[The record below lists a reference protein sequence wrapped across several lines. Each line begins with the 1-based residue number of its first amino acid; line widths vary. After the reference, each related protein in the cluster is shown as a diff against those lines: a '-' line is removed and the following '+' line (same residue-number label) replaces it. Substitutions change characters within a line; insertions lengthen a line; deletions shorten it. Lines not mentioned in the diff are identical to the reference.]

1 MNIYNVHLH
10 LHKLENT
17 FTQKII
23 QMPERACALELYD
36 LQKDPGEKHNLLK
49 VTFSPNCCFH
59 AFRRSSQM
67 PGAPWLPTSKPAWWK
82 SFQRWQR
89 QLTRTR
95 FLLPPLCEMVHCPL
109 GGAESDGSYS
119 KLSRMRFLLFQIGT
133 FFCRAKPETS
143 LTSDQ
148 FSLATGHIWR
158 PFRGLR
164 NFSRNNN
171 L

>member
-17 FTQKII
+17 FTQII

-59 AFRRSSQM
+59 AFLRSSQM

-95 FLLPPLCEMVHCPL
+95 FLLPRLFKMVHCPP
-109 GGAESDGSYS
+109 GGVKSDGTFSQMTTYS
-119 KLSRMRFLLFQIGT
+119 IQDVFVQNGSMAIGT
-133 FFCRAKPETS
+133 W
-143 LTSDQ
+143 
-148 FSLATGHIWR
+148 LANHEKVGSEEKCWLKIIR
-158 PFRGLR
+158 
-164 NFSRNNN
+164 
-171 L
+171 